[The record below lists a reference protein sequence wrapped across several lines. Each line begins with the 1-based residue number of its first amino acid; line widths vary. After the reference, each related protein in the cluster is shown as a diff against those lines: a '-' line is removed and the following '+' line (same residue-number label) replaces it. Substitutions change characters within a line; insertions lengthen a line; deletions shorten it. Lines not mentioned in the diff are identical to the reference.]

1 MAPQASDPA
10 TAMHATD
17 RPRSMVSRRMSAPVG
32 EDASWAFAPVEPH
45 CPTGGDFLLG
55 QPFGVTRLMEAGGS
69 LAAQPPAPTKAIV
82 ASSALNGAPRRLE
95 FGIGAHRLDF
105 LFGARFIRR
114 VRKPFRLAGEARS
127 VGEANHPSG
136 SRIARKASL

>member
-1 MAPQASDPA
+1 MRRHGAKVLGRQPQAAIS
-10 TAMHATD
+10 
-17 RPRSMVSRRMSAPVG
+17 
-32 EDASWAFAPVEPH
+32 VEPRY
-45 CPTGGDFLLG
+45 PTRGDLLLD
-55 QPFGVTRLMEAGGS
+55 QPFGVTRLMEVGPS
-69 LAAQPPAPTKAIV
+69 LAAQPPAPAKTIA

-136 SRIARKASL
+136 SRIARTASL